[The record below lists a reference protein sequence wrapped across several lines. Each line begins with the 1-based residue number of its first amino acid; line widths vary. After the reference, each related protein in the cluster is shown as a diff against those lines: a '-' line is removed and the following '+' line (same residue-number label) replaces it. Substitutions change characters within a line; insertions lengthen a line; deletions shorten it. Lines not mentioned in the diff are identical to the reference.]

1 MNKSADLNIR
11 EPRIE
16 DRSRWDELWSGYLD
30 FYREHLPQEITEF
43 TWQRLVDPQ
52 GPLHGFVAEAS
63 GHLIGF
69 VHYHFHLSTWSMNG
83 YCYLEDL
90 FVDPQARGLGAGRA
104 LIDAVYR
111 AADAQGTTRVYWHTE
126 SDNKRAQG
134 LYDQIAS
141 VAPFIQYRRK

>member
-1 MNKSADLNIR
+1 
-11 EPRIE
+11 
-16 DRSRWDELWSGYLD
+16 
-30 FYREHLPQEITEF
+30 
-43 TWQRLVDPQ
+43 
-52 GPLHGFVAEAS
+52 
-63 GHLIGF
+63 
-69 VHYHFHLSTWSMNG
+69 SMNG

-111 AADAQGTTRVYWHTE
+111 AADAQGATRVYWHTE

-134 LYDQIAS
+134 LYDQVAS